1 MGSTMQ
7 QKIPYGLSNFK
18 KVISEGYAFV
28 DKSAYIAK
36 LEATGEH
43 NILLRPRRFGK
54 SLFLSMLEY
63 YYDVAYAADF
73 DTLFSHLAIGKN
85 PTPLKNS
92 YQVLF
97 MEFSGISTSGGHEAV
112 YLSFQRKIANSLKG
126 FLQRYRYPPETLEL
140 IEAEPTPHSKME
152 AFWRLVEGQ
161 KILLLI
167 DEYDHFANFILAD
180 DLQLFQSIVGKGG
193 FVRSFYETIKTAT
206 QRGIVDRLFITGV
219 TPIMLDSMTSGF
231 NIVENLSL
239 SEDFNEAIGFTR
251 DEVAELLQPLANTC
265 HTDQITL
272 LDDVTHWYNGYR
284 FNSDAPQTVF
294 NADMV
299 LYFVKNFDCKRCA
312 YPKYMLDENIAS
324 DYGKILAMFNIGN
337 RDENFAVLDEL
348 LNQGEIIAQQRRKF
362 DFDKGFDRDDF
373 ISLLAYMGFVSLNGE
388 TLSGEVF
395 VIPNHVIRVLY
406 FQYFKVEL
414 ERINQIRVPERAI
427 LKAVEV
433 LALNNDVQPLVT
445 ETANVLQLLSNRDA
459 MRMDEK
465 HLKTLLLALLF
476 QSPAYFIQSERELNR
491 HYPDILL
498 LERSPYKVTY
508 QHLIELKYAKK
519 SGKAAVWEAKRAEGI
534 AQVQGY
540 WQLPEIAKLRNL
552 SAWVFVTDGEQLE
565 AIAIPSPLAGKG
577 CWDVS

>member
-1 MGSTMQ
+1 MQ

-18 KVISEGYAFV
+18 KVISEGYTFV

-167 DEYDHFANFILAD
+167 DEYDHFANSILAD
-180 DLQLFQSIVGKGG
+180 DLKLFQSIVGKGG

-231 NIVENLSL
+231 NIGKNISQHET
-239 SEDFNEAIGFTR
+239 FNDTIGFTHE
-251 DEVAELLQPLANTC
+251 EVKQLIQPLIAACTIEENQAMQ
-265 HTDQITL
+265 DITR
-272 LDDVTHWYNGYR
+272 WYNGYR
-284 FNSDAPQTVF
+284 FHGNVNHTVF

-299 LYFVKNFDCKRCA
+299 LYFLDNFDYKRCA
-312 YPKYMLDENIAS
+312 YPKKMLDANIAS
-324 DYGKILAMFNIGN
+324 DYGKLMGLFSIGS
-337 RDENFAVLDEL
+337 RDANYEVLDEL
-348 LNQGEIIAQQRRKF
+348 LNKGEVIAQQIEKF

-519 SGKAAVWEAKRAEGI
+519 SGKAALWEAKRAEGI

-565 AIAIPSPLAGKG
+565 AIAVAQEYS
-577 CWDVS
+577 

>member
-1 MGSTMQ
+1 MGHTMQ

-18 KVISEGYAFV
+18 SVISEGYAYV
-28 DKSAYIAK
+28 DKTAFITK
-36 LEATGEH
+36 LETAGKH

-73 DTLFSHLAIGKN
+73 DALFAKLAIGKN
-85 PTPLKNS
+85 PTPLHSS

-97 MEFSGISTSGGHEAV
+97 MEFSGIATGSKETVYSGFNIAV
-112 YLSFQRKIANSLKG
+112 QIYLQT
-126 FLQRYRYPPETLEL
+126 FLQHYQYTA
-140 IEAEPTPHSKME
+140 AEIAGITDCPSPADKLKYFFQITSD
-152 AFWRLVEGQ
+152 Q

-167 DEYDHFANFILAD
+167 DEYDHFANAILAD

-239 SEDFNEAIGFTR
+239 GEAFNEAIGFTR
-251 DEVAELLQPLANTC
+251 DEVAELLQPIANTC
-265 HTDQITL
+265 HSDQTQL
-272 LDDVTHWYNGYR
+272 LNDVTDWYNGYR
-284 FNSDAPQTVF
+284 FNNNANQTVF

-299 LYFVKNFDCKRCA
+299 LYFVKNFDYKRCT

-388 TLSGEVF
+388 TLSGEIF

-414 ERINQIRVPERAI
+414 ERINHIRVPERAI
-427 LKAVEV
+427 LKAVEI
-433 LALNNDVQPLVT
+433 LALHNDIQPLVQ
-445 ETANVLQLLSNRDA
+445 ETAHVLQLLSNRDA
-459 MRMDEK
+459 MGMDEK
-465 HLKTLLLALLF
+465 HLKTLLLTLLY

-498 LERSPYKVTY
+498 LERSPYKVNY

-519 SGKAAVWEAKRAEGI
+519 SGKTTVWEAKRAEGI

-540 WQLPEIAKLRNL
+540 LQLPNIAALPKL
-552 SAWVFVTDGEQLE
+552 SAWVLVTDGEQVE
-565 AIAIPSPLAGKG
+565 AIAVPSA
-577 CWDVS
+577 

>member
-1 MGSTMQ
+1 MQ

-18 KVISEGYAFV
+18 SVISEGYTYV
-28 DKSAYIAK
+28 DKTAFISK
-36 LEATGEH
+36 LEAEGKH

-97 MEFSGISTSGGHEAV
+97 MEFSGITTSSKESIYSGFNMTVQVHLQTFLRRYHYTAAEIAGVADCQSPADKLK
-112 YLSFQRKIANSLKG
+112 YFFQI
-126 FLQRYRYPPETLEL
+126 TD
-140 IEAEPTPHSKME
+140 
-152 AFWRLVEGQ
+152 GQ

-167 DEYDHFANFILAD
+167 DEYDHFANSILAD
-180 DLQLFQSIVGKGG
+180 DLKLFQSIVGKGG

-265 HTDQITL
+265 HTYQITL

-519 SGKAAVWEAKRAEGI
+519 SGKAALWEAKRAEGI

-565 AIAIPSPLAGKG
+565 AIAVAAPSAP
-577 CWDVS
+577 V

>member
-1 MGSTMQ
+1 MQ

-18 KVISEGYAFV
+18 KVISEGYTFV

-63 YYDVAYAADF
+63 YYDIAYAADF
-73 DTLFSHLAIGKN
+73 EALFSHLAIGKN

-97 MEFSGISTSGGHEAV
+97 MEFSGITTSSKESIYSGFNMTVQVHLQTFLRRYHYTATEIAGVANCQSPADKLK
-112 YLSFQRKIANSLKG
+112 YFFQI
-126 FLQRYRYPPETLEL
+126 TD
-140 IEAEPTPHSKME
+140 
-152 AFWRLVEGQ
+152 GQ

-167 DEYDHFANFILAD
+167 DEYDHFANSILAD
-180 DLQLFQSIVGKGG
+180 DLKLFQSIVGKGG

-231 NIVENLSL
+231 NIGKNISQHEI
-239 SEDFNEAIGFTR
+239 FNDAIGFTHE
-251 DEVAELLQPLANTC
+251 EVKQLIQPLIAACTIEENQAMQ
-265 HTDQITL
+265 DITR
-272 LDDVTHWYNGYR
+272 WYNGYR
-284 FNSDAPQTVF
+284 FHGNVNHTVF

-299 LYFVKNFDCKRCA
+299 LYFLDNFDYKRCA
-312 YPKYMLDENIAS
+312 YPKKMLDANIAS
-324 DYGKILAMFNIGN
+324 DYGKLMGLFSIGS
-337 RDENFAVLDEL
+337 RDANYEVLDEL
-348 LNQGEIIAQQRRKF
+348 LNKGEVIAQQIEKF

-395 VIPNHVIRVLY
+395 VISNHVIRVLY

-519 SGKAAVWEAKRAEGI
+519 SGKTALWEAKRAEGI

-565 AIAIPSPLAGKG
+565 AIAVQPLSA
-577 CWDVS
+577 

>member
-1 MGSTMQ
+1 MQ

-18 KVISEGYAFV
+18 SVISEGYTYV
-28 DKSAYIAK
+28 DKTAFISK
-36 LEATGEH
+36 LEAEGKH

-73 DTLFSHLAIGKN
+73 DTLFSQLAIGKN

-97 MEFSGISTSGGHEAV
+97 MEFSGIETSSHENIYRAFNTKV
-112 YLSFQRKIANSLKG
+112 ELA
-126 FLQRYRYPPETLEL
+126 LQRFLKRYHYPDQRCADIAQRASPYE
-140 IEAEPTPHSKME
+140 KME
-152 AFWRLVEGQ
+152 AFFSIIEGQ

-167 DEYDHFANFILAD
+167 DEYDHFANSILAD
-180 DLQLFQSIVGKGG
+180 DLKLFQSIVGKGG

-265 HTDQITL
+265 HTDQIIL

-299 LYFVKNFDCKRCA
+299 LYFVKNFDYKRCA
-312 YPKYMLDENIAS
+312 YPKKMLDANIAS
-324 DYGKILAMFNIGN
+324 DYGKLMGLFSIGS
-337 RDENFAVLDEL
+337 RDANYEVLDEL
-348 LNQGEIIAQQRRKF
+348 LNKGEVIAQQIEKF

-519 SGKAAVWEAKRAEGI
+519 SGKTALWEAKRAEGI

-565 AIAIPSPLAGKG
+565 AIAVAQEYS
-577 CWDVS
+577 

>member
-1 MGSTMQ
+1 MGNKMQ

-18 KVISEGYAFV
+18 SVISEGYTYV
-28 DKSAYIAK
+28 DKTPFISK
-36 LEATGEH
+36 LEAEGKH
-43 NILLRPRRFGK
+43 HILLRPRRFGK

-63 YYDVAYAADF
+63 YYDVAYTADF
-73 DTLFSHLAIGKN
+73 EALFSHLAIGKN

-97 MEFSGISTSGGHEAV
+97 MEFSGIATEGGHAKTQQDFDREITNA
-112 YLSFQRKIANSLKG
+112 LKR
-126 FLQRYRYPPETLEL
+126 FLQRYQYPVETLDL
-140 IEAEPTPHSKME
+140 IDAEPTPHSKMK

-167 DEYDHFANFILAD
+167 DEYDHFANSILAD
-180 DLQLFQSIVGKGG
+180 DLKLFQSIVGKGG

-231 NIVENLSL
+231 NIGKNISQHET
-239 SEDFNEAIGFTR
+239 FNDAIGFTHA
-251 DEVAELLQPLANTC
+251 EVKQLIQPLIASCAIEENQAMQ
-265 HTDQITL
+265 DITR
-272 LDDVTHWYNGYR
+272 WYNGYR
-284 FNSDAPQTVF
+284 FHSNINHTVF

-299 LYFVKNFDCKRCA
+299 LYFLDNFDYKRCA
-312 YPKYMLDENIAS
+312 YPKKMLDANIAS
-324 DYGKILAMFNIGN
+324 DYGKLMGLFSIGN
-337 RDENFAVLDEL
+337 RDTNYEVLEEL
-348 LNQGEIIAQQRRKF
+348 LNTGEVIAQQIEKF

-388 TLSGEVF
+388 TLSGEIF

-414 ERINQIRVPERAI
+414 ERINHIRVPERAI

-433 LALNNDVQPLVT
+433 LALHNDIQPLVT

-476 QSPAYFIQSERELNR
+476 QSPAYFIQSERELNH

-498 LERSPYKVTY
+498 LERSPYKVNY

-519 SGKAAVWEAKRAEGI
+519 SGKAALWEAKRAEGI

-552 SAWVFVTDGEQLE
+552 SAWVFVSDGEQLE
-565 AIAIPSPLAGKG
+565 AIPIPAP
-577 CWDVS
+577 DT

>member
-1 MGSTMQ
+1 MQ

-18 KVISEGYAFV
+18 KVISEGYTFV

-73 DTLFSHLAIGKN
+73 DALFSHLAIGKN

-97 MEFSGISTSGGHEAV
+97 MEFSGIETSSHANIYRAFNTKIELA
-112 YLSFQRKIANSLKG
+112 LQR
-126 FLQRYRYPPETLEL
+126 FLQRYHYPDQRCADIVQRASPYE
-140 IEAEPTPHSKME
+140 KME
-152 AFWRLVEGQ
+152 AFFSIIEGQ

-167 DEYDHFANFILAD
+167 DEYDHFANSILAD
-180 DLQLFQSIVGKGG
+180 DLKLFQSIVGKGG

-239 SEDFNEAIGFTR
+239 QEDFNEAIGFTH

-265 HTDQITL
+265 HIDQTAL

-284 FNSDAPQTVF
+284 FNSDAHQTVF

-299 LYFVKNFDCKRCA
+299 LYFIKNFDYKRCA
-312 YPKYMLDENIAS
+312 YPKRMLDANIAS
-324 DYGKILAMFNIGN
+324 DYGKLMGLFSIGS
-337 RDENFAVLDEL
+337 RDANYEVLDEL
-348 LNQGEIIAQQRRKF
+348 LNKGEVIAQQIEKF

-433 LALNNDVQPLVT
+433 LALNNDIQPLVT

-459 MRMDEK
+459 MQMDEK

-498 LERSPYKVTY
+498 LERSPYKVNY

-519 SGKAAVWEAKRAEGI
+519 SGKAALWEAKRAEGI

-565 AIAIPSPLAGKG
+565 A
-577 CWDVS
+577 VSVQSHRS

>member
-1 MGSTMQ
+1 MQ

-18 KVISEGYAFV
+18 KVISEGYTFV

-73 DTLFSHLAIGKN
+73 DTLFSHLAIGQN
-85 PTPLKNS
+85 PTPFKNS

-97 MEFSGISTSGGHEAV
+97 MEFSGIETSSYENIYRAFNTKIE
-112 YLSFQRKIANSLKG
+112 LALQR
-126 FLQRYRYPPETLEL
+126 FLQRYHYPDHRRTDIAQRASPYE
-140 IEAEPTPHSKME
+140 KME
-152 AFWRLVEGQ
+152 AFFSIIEGQ

-167 DEYDHFANFILAD
+167 DEYDHFANSILAD
-180 DLQLFQSIVGKGG
+180 DLKLFQSIVGKGG

-231 NIVENLSL
+231 NIGKNISQHEI
-239 SEDFNEAIGFTR
+239 FNDAIGFTNE
-251 DEVAELLQPLANTC
+251 EVKQLIQPLIAACTIEENQAMR
-265 HTDQITL
+265 DITL
-272 LDDVTHWYNGYR
+272 WYNGYR
-284 FNSDAPQTVF
+284 FHGNVNHTVF

-299 LYFVKNFDCKRCA
+299 LYFLDNFDYKRCA
-312 YPKYMLDENIAS
+312 YPKKMLDANIAS
-324 DYGKILAMFNIGN
+324 DYGKLMGLFSIGS
-337 RDENFAVLDEL
+337 RDANYEVLDEL
-348 LNQGEIIAQQRRKF
+348 LNKGEVIAQQIEKF
-362 DFDKGFDRDDF
+362 DFDKGFDRNDF

-414 ERINQIRVPERAI
+414 ERINHIRVPERAI

-519 SGKAAVWEAKRAEGI
+519 SGKSALWEAKRAEGI

-565 AIAIPSPLAGKG
+565 A
-577 CWDVS
+577 VSVHNAL

>member
-1 MGSTMQ
+1 MQ

-18 KVISEGYAFV
+18 KVISEGYTFV

-73 DTLFSHLAIGKN
+73 EALFSQLAIGKN

-97 MEFSGISTSGGHEAV
+97 MEFSGIATEGGHAKTQQDFDREITNA
-112 YLSFQRKIANSLKG
+112 LKR
-126 FLQRYRYPPETLEL
+126 FLQRYHYPAEMQEL
-140 IEAEPTPHSKME
+140 IDAEPTPHSKMK

-167 DEYDHFANFILAD
+167 DEYDHFANSILAD
-180 DLQLFQSIVGKGG
+180 DLKLFQSIVGKGG

-231 NIVENLSL
+231 NIGKNISQHET
-239 SEDFNEAIGFTR
+239 FNDAIGFTHE
-251 DEVAELLQPLANTC
+251 EVKQLIQPLIAACAIEENQAMQ
-265 HTDQITL
+265 DITR
-272 LDDVTHWYNGYR
+272 WYNGYR
-284 FNSDAPQTVF
+284 FHNNISHTVF

-299 LYFVKNFDCKRCA
+299 LYFLDNFDYKRCA
-312 YPKYMLDENIAS
+312 YPKHMLDENIAS

-491 HYPDILL
+491 HYPDISL

-519 SGKAAVWEAKRAEGI
+519 SGKTALWEAKRAEGI

-565 AIAIPSPLAGKG
+565 AIAVQPNA
-577 CWDVS
+577 

>member
-1 MGSTMQ
+1 MQ

-18 KVISEGYAFV
+18 SVISEGYTYIDKTAFI
-28 DKSAYIAK
+28 SK
-36 LEATGEH
+36 LEAEGKH
-43 NILLRPRRFGK
+43 SILLRPRRFGK

-63 YYDVAYAADF
+63 YYDVAYATDF
-73 DTLFSHLAIGKN
+73 DALFSQLAIGKN

-97 MEFSGISTSGGHEAV
+97 MEFSGISTNGGYEAV
-112 YLSFQRKIANSLKG
+112 YQSFQRKIANSLKW
-126 FLQRYRYPPETLEL
+126 FLQRYHYPPETLEM

-152 AFWRLVEGQ
+152 AFWRLAEGQ

-167 DEYDHFANFILAD
+167 DEYDHFANAILAD
-180 DLQLFQSIVGKGG
+180 DLQLFQGVVGKGG
-193 FVRSFYETIKTAT
+193 FVRSFYETIKAAT

-239 SEDFNEAIGFTR
+239 SEGFNEAIGFTHN
-251 DEVAELLQPLANTC
+251 EVAELLQPLVNTC
-265 HTDQITL
+265 YTDQAAL
-272 LDDVTHWYNGYR
+272 LNDVTDWYNGYR
-284 FNSDAPQTVF
+284 FNSAANQTVF

-299 LYFVKNFDCKRCA
+299 LYFVKNFDYKRCA
-312 YPKYMLDENIAS
+312 YPKKMLDANIAS
-324 DYGKILAMFNIGN
+324 DYGKLMGLFSIGS
-337 RDENFAVLDEL
+337 RDANYEVLEEL
-348 LNQGEIIAQQRRKF
+348 LNTGEVVAQQIEKF

-388 TLSGEVF
+388 TLSGEIF

-414 ERINQIRVPERAI
+414 ERINHIRVPERAI

-433 LALNNDVQPLVT
+433 LALHNDIQPLVQ

-459 MRMDEK
+459 MGMDEK

-498 LERSPYKVTY
+498 LERSPYKVNY

-519 SGKAAVWEAKRAEGI
+519 SGKTAAWEAKRAEGI

-552 SAWVFVTDGEQLE
+552 SAWVFVTDGDQLE
-565 AIAIPSPLAGKG
+565 A
-577 CWDVS
+577 VSVHNLL